1 MSQSEQTIGQL
12 ERDLSQ
18 RLQALYRHRLGHRI
32 GKVTC
37 QMFEQKL
44 AIVLEDS
51 LTLPEQLIIEDGCS
65 KLADEVHDQIERLL
79 QPEIKSLIEE
89 IFEVEVV
96 DLLTD
101 AKLETGRT
109 GMIAVLDKIPEVRNP
124 DAIPKVNRKKAV
136 T

>member
-1 MSQSEQTIGQL
+1 MSSQEQTIGQL

-18 RLQALYRHRLGHRI
+18 KLQALYRNRLGHRI

-51 LTLPEQLIIEDGCS
+51 LTLPEQLIVEDGS
-65 KLADEVHDQIERLL
+65 TELADEVHGKIERLL
-79 QPEIKSLIEE
+79 QPEIRELIEE
-89 IFEVEVV
+89 IFAVKVL
-96 DLLTD
+96 DLLSD
-101 AKLETGRT
+101 AKLDTGRT

-124 DAIPKVNRKKAV
+124 DAIPKVKKKAV

>member
-1 MSQSEQTIGQL
+1 MGSQEQTIGQL

-18 RLQALYRHRLGHRI
+18 KLQALYRNRLGHRV

-51 LTLPEQLIIEDGCS
+51 LTLPEQLIVEDGS
-65 KLADEVHDQIERLL
+65 TELADEIHGQIERLL
-79 QPEIKSLIEE
+79 RPEIKQLIET
-89 IFEVEVV
+89 IFAVEVL
-96 DLLTD
+96 DLLSD
-101 AKLETGRT
+101 AKLSTGRT
-109 GMIAVLDKIPEVRNP
+109 GMIAILDKVPDVRNP
-124 DAIPKVNRKKAV
+124 DAIPKIKKKAA